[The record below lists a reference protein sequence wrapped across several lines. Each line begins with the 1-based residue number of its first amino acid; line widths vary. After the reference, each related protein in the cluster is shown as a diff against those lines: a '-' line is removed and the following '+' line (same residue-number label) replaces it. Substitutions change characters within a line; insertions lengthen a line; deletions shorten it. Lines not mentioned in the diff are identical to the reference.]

1 MTQPVIEMAAVSK
14 RFGTLTALDEVSLT
28 LNEGE
33 VLGLMG
39 HNGAGKST
47 SMKLILGLI
56 RPSMGRLRVFG
67 HDPSGAEA
75 NVLRQR
81 LGYLPENVQF
91 YEQLS
96 GVEVLR
102 YFARLKR
109 VDDLRRVDALLE
121 RVGLTHAMHRRV
133 KTYSKGMRQRLGL
146 AQALLGEPR
155 LLLLDEP
162 TVGLDP
168 MASRD
173 FYALVDELR
182 GKGVSVVLCSHV
194 LPGVERHID
203 RAAILGQGRLLAS
216 GTIDELREAADLPL
230 VVRLRTSRGAEDL
243 ERRLGSVGV
252 SVTGAAG
259 ARVTLAVPGSAKIEV
274 LRALMTDGAVED
286 VDLEPP
292 TLESLYAHFDATLHP
307 QAAAPGMRASESS
320 SPRREEA
327 NA

>member
-1 MTQPVIEMAAVSK
+1 MTQCVIEMAGVSK
-14 RFGTLTALDEVSLT
+14 RFGKLTAINDVSLR
-28 LNEGE
+28 LGEGE

-56 RPSMGRLRVFG
+56 RPSDGELRVFG

-75 NVLRQR
+75 NDLRLR

-96 GVEVLR
+96 GHEVLR

-109 VDDLRRVDALLE
+109 VGHGVVDTLLE

-146 AQALLGEPR
+146 AQALIGEPR
-155 LLLLDEP
+155 LMLLDEP

-168 MASRD
+168 MATRD
-173 FYALVDELR
+173 FYAMVDELR
-182 GKGVSVVLCSHV
+182 DRGVSVILCSHV

-216 GTIDELREAADLPL
+216 GSIDELRETANLPL
-230 VVRLRTSRGAEDL
+230 VIRLRTAQAPETLAMQLQPYGVRVGQVGMGRL
-243 ERRLGSVGV
+243 E
-252 SVTGAAG
+252 
-259 ARVTLAVPGSAKIEV
+259 LAVPTRAKVDV
-274 LRALMTDGAVED
+274 LRSLMAGGQVED
-286 VDLEPP
+286 IDLEPP
-292 TLESLYAHFDATLHP
+292 TLESLYAHFDGTIR
-307 QAAAPGMRASESS
+307 QESKTEQVS
-320 SPRREEA
+320 MSA
-327 NA
+327 NAGPEGVTV

>member
-14 RFGTLTALDEVSLT
+14 RFGALTALDEVSLR
-28 LNEGE
+28 LAEGE

-56 RPSMGRLRVFG
+56 RPSAGRLEVFG

-109 VDDLRRVDALLE
+109 VDLRRVDALLE
-121 RVGLTHAMHRRV
+121 RVGLSHAMHRRV

-155 LLLLDEP
+155 LMLLDEP

-168 MASRD
+168 MATRD
-173 FYALVDELR
+173 FYMLVDELR

-216 GTIDELREAADLPL
+216 GTIDELRETADLPL
-230 VVRLRTSRGAEDL
+230 VVRLRTSRGGDDL
-243 ERRLGSVGV
+243 EQRLGAFGV
-252 SVTGAAG
+252 SVTSVAG
-259 ARVTLAVPGSAKIEV
+259 ERVTLAVPGSAKIEV
-274 LRALMTDGAVED
+274 LRVLMSDGAVED

-307 QAAAPGMRASESS
+307 QTAVPGMGASESTP
-320 SPRREEA
+320 PRREEA

>member
-14 RFGTLTALDEVSLT
+14 RFGALTALDGVSLT
-28 LNEGE
+28 LHEGE

-56 RPSMGRLRVFG
+56 RPTEGELRVFG

-75 NVLRQR
+75 NALRQR

-109 VDDLRRVDALLE
+109 RDPRGVDALLE

-155 LLLLDEP
+155 LMLLDEP

-168 MASRD
+168 MATRD
-173 FYALVDELR
+173 FYTMVDELR
-182 GKGVSVVLCSHV
+182 GKGVSVILCSHV

-203 RAAILGQGRLLAS
+203 RAAILGQGRMLAAGS
-216 GTIDELREAADLPL
+216 IDELREAADLPL
-230 VVRLRTSRGAEDL
+230 LVRVRTRQSEAAL
-243 ERRLGSVGV
+243 SQQLQAFGV
-252 SVTGAAG
+252 TVTPGAAD
-259 ARVTLAVPGSAKIEV
+259 RFTLAVPARAKVAV
-274 LRALMTDGAVED
+274 LRTLMAEAAIED
-286 VDLEPP
+286 LDLEPP
-292 TLESLYAHFDATLHP
+292 TLESLYAHFDATLHAGAP
-307 QAAAPGMRASESS
+307 AARDAVRGALPT
-320 SPRREEA
+320 RREEA